1 MLCQGLVVVVQMSDR
16 IYSVL
21 IVLAIMDLHC
31 GSWTPKESNNS
42 TQHGESASEKYG
54 MVHTEHIVDYCAICM
69 KDRGRPFKTFHGIL
83 HQCHK

>member
-1 MLCQGLVVVVQMSDR
+1 MLCQGSVVVVQMSDR

-42 TQHGESASEKYG
+42 TQQGSLTK
-54 MVHTEHIVDYCAICM
+54 
-69 KDRGRPFKTFHGIL
+69 
-83 HQCHK
+83 